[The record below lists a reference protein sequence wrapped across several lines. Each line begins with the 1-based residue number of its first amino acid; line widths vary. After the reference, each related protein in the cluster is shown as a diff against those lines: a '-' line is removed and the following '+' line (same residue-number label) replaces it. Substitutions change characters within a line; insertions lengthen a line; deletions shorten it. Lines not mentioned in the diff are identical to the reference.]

1 MPFPSLPGTDV
12 PGRRGAGVFILGASG
27 LLLFLMKGKIQ
38 YGRVRMSLSL
48 AVLLVY
54 IAVLC
59 SGHRAK
65 AHNHTGAT

>member
-1 MPFPSLPGTDV
+1 MPLPLLPGTDLS
-12 PGRRGAGVFILGASG
+12 GRRGAGILISRAPG

-59 SGHRAK
+59 GRHYV
-65 AHNHTGAT
+65 GGY